1 VILPSGYFAHGFTY
15 TGHPT
20 CAAAGLA
27 NVEVIENLGL
37 VERVRTDVGPY
48 FQQKLA
54 ELAAHPAVGETRGD
68 NLIGAAELVP
78 RGGRDALKPGMAL
91 GIKAADLIR
100 EEGSIV
106 RGIRDLIALA
116 PPLIITHAEIDELFD
131 SVRRGLDRLWN

>member
-1 VILPSGYFAHGFTY
+1 VILPAGYFAHGYTY
-15 TGHPT
+15 TGHPVCT
-20 CAAAGLA
+20 AAALA
-27 NVEVIENLGL
+27 NLRVIEELGL
-37 VERVRTDVGPY
+37 VDRVRDDVGPY
-48 FQQKLA
+48 FQRKLA
-54 ELAAHPAVGETRGD
+54 ELASHPAVGEVRGD

-78 RGGRDALKPGMAL
+78 RGGREELKPGMAL

-100 EEGSIV
+100 DEGSIV